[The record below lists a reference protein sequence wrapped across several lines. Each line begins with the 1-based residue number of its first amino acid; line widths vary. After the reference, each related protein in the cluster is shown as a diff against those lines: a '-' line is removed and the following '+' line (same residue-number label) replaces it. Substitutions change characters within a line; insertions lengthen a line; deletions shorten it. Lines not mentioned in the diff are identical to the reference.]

1 MRESRQSRSPPLP
14 GIILPLSFTSNER
27 LKTDSIKSPIIAPSP
42 VIKLI
47 KIIFHI
53 EPKNTSG
60 NKNLNAI
67 PLTIALTRP
76 PKNPTR
82 LLFGLALKN
91 PLVDFPN
98 RTPKNQAPES
108 VMNTRIKYR

>member
-27 LKTDSIKSPIIAPSP
+27 LKTDSIKSPIIAPSA

-47 KIIFHI
+47 KIIFQI
-53 EPKNTSG
+53 EPKKISG
-60 NKNLNAI
+60 NINLNTMPLAI
-67 PLTIALTRP
+67 AVKIP

-98 RTPKNQAPES
+98 RTPKNHAPES